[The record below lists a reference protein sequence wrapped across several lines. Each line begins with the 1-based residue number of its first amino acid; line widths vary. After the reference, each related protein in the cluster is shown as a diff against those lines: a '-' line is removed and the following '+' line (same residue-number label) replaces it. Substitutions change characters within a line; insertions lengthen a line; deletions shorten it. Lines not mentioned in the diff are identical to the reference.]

1 MGDQL
6 MGTNV
11 GATLAAQY
19 SYPDPSVPPSLCE
32 RGTERLHP
40 DKFYRAYVGLAERA
54 LIPMARAARPTTQ
67 ISLQSGETQ

>member
-19 SYPDPSVPPSLCE
+19 SYPD
-32 RGTERLHP
+32 
-40 DKFYRAYVGLAERA
+40 KFYRAYGRTARV
-54 LIPMARAARPTTQ
+54 LIPLARAARPTTQ